1 MARYQVVVAPRL
13 MPECTK
19 PRTLDVSACDPCEA
33 FQIAQLRLT
42 ALGGTHDIAWLT
54 VRRRGRRHRVTFPWP
69 ADGGGGGGGNGGS
82 AGVREPRRP
91 MPSPPTLR
99 IALDQP
105 PV

>member
-1 MARYQVVVAPRL
+1 MARYQVVIAPRS
-13 MPECTK
+13 MPQCAK
-19 PRTLDVSACDPCEA
+19 PRTLDISATDPCEA
-33 FQIAQLRLT
+33 FQLAQLRLA
-42 ALGGTHDIAWLT
+42 ALGDTHDIAWLT

-69 ADGGGGGGGNGGS
+69 ADGGRGNGGN